1 MNDFAGPTASTDRL
15 DAGSTGWRRPWRVVD
30 IVVASVLAVVGGV
43 VFAIW
48 NATYGP
54 ASTALAVFPPATALI
69 VGVWLFPGVLGGL
82 VIRRPGAA
90 VYTELVAALVSAL
103 IGNQWGFTTVW
114 YGALEGLG
122 AEVVFLLV
130 LYRRFDLAVALG
142 AGAGAGIACG
152 ILDDVFY
159 NAGMTTTYLVA
170 YVAFAAVSGLVIA
183 GLGSWA
189 LTRALARTG
198 ALAPL
203 ASGRAAERV

>member
-1 MNDFAGPTASTDRL
+1 MVLAESERSDEHSGER
-15 DAGSTGWRRPWRVVD
+15 TGWRRPWRVVD

-43 VFAIW
+43 VFSIW

-54 ASTALAVFPPATALI
+54 ISSALAVFPPAGALV
-69 VGVWLFPGVLGGL
+69 VGVWLFPAVLGGL
-82 VIRRPGAA
+82 VIRKPGAA
-90 VYTELVAALVSAL
+90 IYTELVAATVSAL

-122 AEVVFLLV
+122 AELVFLLV
-130 LYRRFDLAVALG
+130 LYRRFGLPTSLA
-142 AGAGAGIACG
+142 AGAGAGLACG
-152 ILDDVFY
+152 ILDNVFY
-159 NAGMTTTYLVA
+159 NAGLSTGYLIG
-170 YVAFAAVSGLVIA
+170 YVLFATLSGLVIA
-183 GLGSWA
+183 GAGSWA

>member
-1 MNDFAGPTASTDRL
+1 M
-15 DAGSTGWRRPWRVVD
+15 DAFVETGGWRRPWRVVD

-48 NATYGP
+48 NATYAP
-54 ASTALAVFPPATALI
+54 LSTALAFFPPATALV
-69 VGVWLFPGVLGGL
+69 VGVWLFPAVLGGL
-82 VIRRPGAA
+82 VIRKPGAA

-122 AEVVFLLV
+122 AEIVFLLV
-130 LYRRFDLAVALG
+130 LYKRFGLVVALG

-159 NAGMTTTYLVA
+159 NAGMSSAYLVG

-203 ASGRAAERV
+203 ASGAAAERV

>member
-1 MNDFAGPTASTDRL
+1 MEVLAQPS
-15 DAGSTGWRRPWRVVD
+15 GWRRPWRVVD

-48 NATYGP
+48 NATYTP
-54 ASTALAVFPPATALI
+54 VFTALAGFPPATALV
-69 VGVWLFPGVLGGL
+69 VGLWLVPGVLGGL
-82 VIRRPGAA
+82 VIRKLGAA

-122 AEVVFLLV
+122 AELVLLAV
-130 LYRRFDLAVALG
+130 LYRRFDLPVALA
-142 AGAGAGIACG
+142 AGAGAGLACG
-152 ILDDVFY
+152 VLDDVFY
-159 NAGMTTTYLVA
+159 NAGLSTPYLVG
-170 YVAFAAVSGLVIA
+170 YVLFAMLSGLVVA